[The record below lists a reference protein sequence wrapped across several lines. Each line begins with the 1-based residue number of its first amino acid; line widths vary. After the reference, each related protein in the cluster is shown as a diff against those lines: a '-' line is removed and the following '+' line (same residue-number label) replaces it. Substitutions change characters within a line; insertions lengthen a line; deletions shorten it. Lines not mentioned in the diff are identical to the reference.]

1 MKKVLLAEDD
11 YSVREYMRSHIAW
24 KQNGYRLVGEAENG
38 IQALE
43 LIQRLQPDLVITDI
57 QMPQMNGVELI
68 RRIQEEGLQVKVVV
82 LSFYDDFAYV
92 RDAMKYGAVDYILK
106 HQLTEESLLQVLA
119 EAQKYN
125 GNHYDP
131 KMKEENRLMKRRI
144 QNNLNEIKRRIF
156 KELEAGTYERE
167 EWKAFGI
174 PEKEFTFLFLCLK
187 LQKDELCSLCLEDGK
202 YDRDMLQF
210 SVCNVAEEILRQS
223 GECIACAFS
232 SREYWIML
240 WRKGNDRHLSLERS
254 GLIRAQELL
263 NQLKIYMGII
273 SAAGIGKAEND
284 WIRARQAIEYAKVA
298 ADHIF
303 YEGYENVYEY
313 EPNDFTEKINYFVK
327 EDSFLNIVKE
337 KQDIA
342 PVLES
347 IFEHAKDEKLR
358 PRLLFRRA
366 DYLESSLELVRNW
379 LEKDSGKRIEHIEKG
394 EEYKY
399 REWDY
404 DELKEY
410 FIRYG
415 QEIDLFRQKYLEKQY
430 KREEINEIIRYIRIH
445 YREDITLAKL
455 AERVNLSR
463 VYFSQL
469 FKKETGMNL
478 TDYLISYR
486 VEKAAEL
493 LKRSNKMVYEVAAEV
508 GIPDQHYF
516 NRLFKNLKGMTPA
529 KFREQNIDL
538 NEVQ

>member
-43 LIQRLQPDLVITDI
+43 LIKRLQPDLVITDI

-263 NQLKIYMGII
+263 NQLKTYMGII

-284 WIRARQAIEYAKVA
+284 WIRARQAIEYARVA

-327 EDSFLNIVKE
+327 EDSFLNFVKE

>member
-43 LIQRLQPDLVITDI
+43 LIKRLQPDLVITDI

-263 NQLKIYMGII
+263 NQLKTYMGII

-284 WIRARQAIEYAKVA
+284 WIRARQAIEYARVA

>member
-43 LIQRLQPDLVITDI
+43 LIKRLQPDLVITDI

-254 GLIRAQELL
+254 GLIRDQELL
-263 NQLKIYMGII
+263 NQLKTYMGII

-284 WIRARQAIEYAKVA
+284 WIRARQAIEYARVA

>member
-43 LIQRLQPDLVITDI
+43 LIKRLQPDLVITDI

-273 SAAGIGKAEND
+273 SAAGIGKAENE
-284 WIRARQAIEYAKVA
+284 WIRARQAIEYARVA

>member
-43 LIQRLQPDLVITDI
+43 LIKRLQPDLVITDI

-232 SREYWIML
+232 SAVL
-240 WRKGNDRHLSLERS
+240 ALVVSPS
-254 GLIRAQELL
+254 GLT
-263 NQLKIYMGII
+263 
-273 SAAGIGKAEND
+273 SAFTFSLTLPVKKRPAS
-284 WIRARQAIEYAKVA
+284 VA
-298 ADHIF
+298 A
-303 YEGYENVYEY
+303 
-313 EPNDFTEKINYFVK
+313 VK
-327 EDSFLNIVKE
+327 LVNIVF
-337 KQDIA
+337 
-342 PVLES
+342 LF
-347 IFEHAKDEKLR
+347 IF
-358 PRLLFRRA
+358 
-366 DYLESSLELVRNW
+366 
-379 LEKDSGKRIEHIEKG
+379 
-394 EEYKY
+394 
-399 REWDY
+399 
-404 DELKEY
+404 
-410 FIRYG
+410 
-415 QEIDLFRQKYLEKQY
+415 
-430 KREEINEIIRYIRIH
+430 
-445 YREDITLAKL
+445 
-455 AERVNLSR
+455 
-463 VYFSQL
+463 
-469 FKKETGMNL
+469 
-478 TDYLISYR
+478 
-486 VEKAAEL
+486 
-493 LKRSNKMVYEVAAEV
+493 
-508 GIPDQHYF
+508 
-516 NRLFKNLKGMTPA
+516 TP
-529 KFREQNIDL
+529 
-538 NEVQ
+538 

>member
-43 LIQRLQPDLVITDI
+43 LIKRLQPDLVITDI

-284 WIRARQAIEYAKVA
+284 WIRARQAIEYARVA